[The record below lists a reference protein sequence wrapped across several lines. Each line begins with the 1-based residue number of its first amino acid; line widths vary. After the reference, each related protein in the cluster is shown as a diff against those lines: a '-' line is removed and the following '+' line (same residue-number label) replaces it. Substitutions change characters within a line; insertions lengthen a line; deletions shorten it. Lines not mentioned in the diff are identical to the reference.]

1 MASRASW
8 VVALALALLTPPLH
22 AQTVWQRIAGGSAD
36 AFADA
41 MEEARALERAGHTDE
56 AIVAFERAQ
65 ALAPERIEPGLHA
78 LRAERSDPAAV
89 LARAEQLL
97 ATELGPNDRSRVLFF
112 AALAHIDAGRL
123 AEAQR
128 LLEDATRFRADLPEA
143 ERYYGNLAE
152 LLMFE
157 GELERA
163 VLTFRHALHANAA
176 YLPARVGIVVA
187 LERLDQPEAAGEHR
201 IELSVSGADAGAL
214 RALGIAFLEEGE
226 GALYEALL
234 HEASGDFAAAREALE
249 AHARSASA
257 QRTAPEVLARLRARL
272 SGGPAGIE
280 LIEISGCL
288 PTQVARSPDGARLAV
303 ACDNAGIL
311 EGPVRGGRLSVQSE
325 VTRHGFLS
333 YQLTD
338 LRYAPDGRSLRAL
351 SVDGSISVLRVRGRG
366 AGEVRTSFREADGL
380 LPQYLSPDGEQV
392 LFGGSGSNG
401 FQFAAWDASPVTR
414 SLSVPASNEWMVEP
428 TASSDERRVAFHTG
442 EETRVIEA
450 PTWQVIATVPLAAD
464 SSRFVAPVLSADGL
478 SVVGL
483 RAGRFLEYSVATA
496 RPLRA
501 IALPGTGSSY
511 DSAPS
516 AIDPAPD
523 GGFLVGMRDRVFVV
537 PPR

>member
-1 MASRASW
+1 MATRASW

-22 AQTVWQRIAGGSAD
+22 AQTVWQRIAGGSAGRVRGRD
-36 AFADA
+36 GGGAH
-41 MEEARALERAGHTDE
+41 ARARRTHRRSDRRLRARAG
-56 AIVAFERAQ
+56 AR
-65 ALAPERIEPGLHA
+65 PERIEPGLHA
-78 LRAERSDPAAV
+78 LRAERSDPPRCSRGPSSCSRPSSDRTTGPGA
-89 LARAEQLL
+89 LL
-97 ATELGPNDRSRVLFF
+97 RG
-112 AALAHIDAGRL
+112 LAHIDAGRL

-176 YLPARVGIVVA
+176 YLPARAGIVVA
-187 LERLDQPEAAGEHR
+187 LERLDQPEAASEHR

-338 LRYAPDGRSLRAL
+338 LRYAPDGSSLRAL

-380 LPQYLSPDGEQV
+380 LPHYLSADGEQV

-450 PTWQVIATVPLAAD
+450 PTWQVVATLPLAAD

-516 AIDPAPD
+516 AIDPSPD

>member
-1 MASRASW
+1 
-8 VVALALALLTPPLH
+8 
-22 AQTVWQRIAGGSAD
+22 
-36 AFADA
+36 
-41 MEEARALERAGHTDE
+41 
-56 AIVAFERAQ
+56 
-65 ALAPERIEPGLHA
+65 
-78 LRAERSDPAAV
+78 
-89 LARAEQLL
+89 
-97 ATELGPNDRSRVLFF
+97 
-112 AALAHIDAGRL
+112 
-123 AEAQR
+123 
-128 LLEDATRFRADLPEA
+128 
-143 ERYYGNLAE
+143 
-152 LLMFE
+152 MFE

-187 LERLDQPEAAGEHR
+187 LERLDQPEAASEHR

-249 AHARSASA
+249 AHAQSPSA

-272 SGGPAGIE
+272 SVGPAGVE

-325 VTRHGFLS
+325 VTRHGFLA

-338 LRYAPDGRSLRAL
+338 LRYARTELACAL
-351 SVDGSISVLRVRGRG
+351 VDGSISVCASAARRGRG
-366 AGEVRTSFREADGL
+366 PHVLARGRRPPPT
-380 LPQYLSPDGEQV
+380 LPGRRQV

-450 PTWQVIATVPLAAD
+450 PTWQVVATLPLAAD